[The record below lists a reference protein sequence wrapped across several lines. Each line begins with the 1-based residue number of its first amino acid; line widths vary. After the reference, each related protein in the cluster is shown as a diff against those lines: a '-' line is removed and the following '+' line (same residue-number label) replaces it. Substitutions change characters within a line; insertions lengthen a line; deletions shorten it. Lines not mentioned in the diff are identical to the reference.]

1 MQDFI
6 ENIAHQIKTPL
17 AVIAMKLDLLKGWIT
32 EVPVENT
39 LHYEKMVDVCSL
51 NTFKIKK
58 FIKKLLDIS
67 RIEAGKVIFADDEVE
82 VDSLVLESINSSIVN
97 LDKVTTSFNDS
108 GLNIFAD
115 EGWLV
120 ESLVNIIDNCGE
132 YIKNKDD
139 GRIYI
144 NVETEKD
151 RSLCRITI
159 SDNGKGL
166 SVEDFNNIF
175 NLKEKEK

>member
-97 LDKVTTSFNDS
+97 LDK
-108 GLNIFAD
+108 
-115 EGWLV
+115 
-120 ESLVNIIDNCGE
+120 
-132 YIKNKDD
+132 
-139 GRIYI
+139 
-144 NVETEKD
+144 
-151 RSLCRITI
+151 CRITI

-175 NLKEKEK
+175 NRFEPGSEAGEFRYGIGLNLSKLIIESHNGRIRAGNSENYGGAEFTVELQVYALKSKIQ